1 MPLNNMNTQLSENVT
16 LPDMT
21 HEEAIAK
28 HQELKSLHSV
38 MRSMLLDM
46 RDRKGWKALGF
57 ESWEQYGE
65 KEWDYGKQYLYRLAT
80 ASRIESIVSPIG
92 EKEIPESQ
100 LRPLTQ
106 VPDDIKKQI
115 WDEVH
120 EENKVVTA
128 KLIQDA
134 VDQYKAEMRF
144 VKDEA
149 EKGIEAEQRRVEE
162 WKQQYLDERNGKR
175 ELQNEIERVKATKKE
190 TVYIDDSSKAL
201 EQYREETVRKMQVLT
216 NDLSNTRKE
225 LLEEKQSAYRK
236 IEAGVAEKLVNYES
250 KVTDLQKQET
260 SCVGRIADLRNTLNA
275 LENTIGERTE
285 QREAIK
291 GFNKCLLEMKVFASA
306 MLNDVHMHDD
316 DVDSWHA
323 SFTDANQF
331 TYGGLSHISNAT
343 ENLPEIL

>member
-1 MPLNNMNTQLSENVT
+1 
-16 LPDMT
+16 
-21 HEEAIAK
+21 
-28 HQELKSLHSV
+28 
-38 MRSMLLDM
+38 
-46 RDRKGWKALGF
+46 
-57 ESWEQYGE
+57 
-65 KEWDYGKQYLYRLAT
+65 
-80 ASRIESIVSPIG
+80 
-92 EKEIPESQ
+92 
-100 LRPLTQ
+100 
-106 VPDDIKKQI
+106 
-115 WDEVH
+115 
-120 EENKVVTA
+120 
-128 KLIQDA
+128 
-134 VDQYKAEMRF
+134 
-144 VKDEA
+144 
-149 EKGIEAEQRRVEE
+149 
-162 WKQQYLDERNGKR
+162 
-175 ELQNEIERVKATKKE
+175 
-190 TVYIDDSSKAL
+190 
-201 EQYREETVRKMQVLT
+201 MQVLT